1 MNKVHAPFPVP
12 PFRYVL
18 SVTASTTILM
28 RIAIPEKAGPFPSG
42 RPAINVSLFAVS
54 SEGGGDETVP
64 SPAAV
69 ASDSTTTLP
78 LDPLWKPTSS
88 LASTNK
94 GIYMDASG
102 GVASTPV
109 VLGAGKYVVIVS
121 TYTPQEVDYALTVYS
136 GPESVQLQRMA

>member
-1 MNKVHAPFPVP
+1 
-12 PFRYVL
+12 
-18 SVTASTTILM
+18 M

-42 RPAINVSLFAVS
+42 RPAINVSLFALN

-64 SPAAV
+64 SPAGIAPGSTAV
-69 ASDSTTTLP
+69 P
-78 LDPLWKPTSS
+78 LNPLWKPTSS
-88 LASTNK
+88 LAIASSNK

-109 VLGAGKYVVIVS
+109 VLGAGQYVAIVS

-136 GPESVQLQRMA
+136 GPESVQLQRMP